1 MKNKFLEESLPEHVV
16 SSETM
21 IYDLQ
26 VLDCFNN
33 FFSGPLPPDLW
44 RISTLQHV
52 SLGGNYFNGSIP
64 LEYGRFPNLKYLGL
78 NGNSLTGSI
87 PAELGNLTG
96 AELLT

>member
-1 MKNKFLEESLPEHVV
+1 MDL
-16 SSETM
+16 
-21 IYDLQ
+21 LQ

-44 RISTLQHV
+44 KISTLQHV
-52 SLGGNYFNGSIP
+52 SLGGNYFDGSIP

-78 NGNSLTGSI
+78 NGNSLTGAI

-96 AELLT
+96 NALYIFTGAWIKPLFPQQMSTS